1 MIFNTAWFLV
11 FFATFYVV
19 FHLVPT
25 ARLRFLYVLAAS
37 AVFHYHFAGPAGV
50 RPIIVMGVVTYVV
63 GLTLPRLPSGTR
75 VRSLA
80 FAAGLLVPVLG
91 LVFYKY
97 RELLLGSLATV
108 KNSPALAAWSPRSA
122 GPALPL
128 AISFFTFE
136 FVHYLTDVHR
146 GSSPI
151 RNPLKFAFFT
161 IFFPSIVS
169 GPIKRFQPFLA
180 QVEDGLSRP
189 SLERSLS
196 GAAQVLLGFFKKLV
210 VADAAA
216 AFVELLERYPSPNR
230 ATVATMIFL
239 LSVRILFDF
248 SGYSDI
254 AIGLGRLIGL
264 ELPPNFRFPY
274 AARNIS
280 EFWRRWHMSLSS
292 WIRDYVYVPLGG
304 GHTSTPRKALNL
316 AVTMFICG
324 LWHGPAWHFGLWG
337 LYHGAGLAVHGLW
350 ERSAFSRRIAPHR
363 GTHLL
368 GIVVTDVFVAYG
380 WLLFFYPVPS
390 VVRYS
395 RILLGLPEAP

>member
-1 MIFNTAWFLV
+1 MIFNTVWFLI
-11 FFATFYVV
+11 FFAGFYLVL
-19 FHLVPT
+19 HLVPT

-37 AVFHYHFAGPAGV
+37 AVFHYHFAGPAGI
-50 RPIIVMGVVTYVV
+50 RPIIVMGVVTYFV
-63 GLTLPRLPSGTR
+63 GLMLPRMPSGTR
-75 VRSLA
+75 ARSLV
-80 FAAGLLVPVLG
+80 FVAGLLVPVLG

-97 RELLLGSLATV
+97 RELLLGSLATM
-108 KNSPALAAWSPRSA
+108 KDS
-122 GPALPL
+122 PALPL

-136 FVHYLTDVHR
+136 FVHYLTDVQH
-146 GSSPI
+146 GSPPI
-151 RNPLKFAFFT
+151 RNPLKFAFFA

-180 QVEDGLSRP
+180 QVEDGLARP

-196 GAAQVLLGFFKKLV
+196 GATKVLVGFFKKLV

-216 AFVELLERYPSPNR
+216 ALVELLERYPSPSR
-230 ATVATMIFL
+230 ATVVAMMFL

-304 GHTSTPRKALNL
+304 GRTSTPRKALNL
-316 AVTMFICG
+316 AATMFICG

-350 ERSAFSRRIAPHR
+350 ERSAFGQRIAPHPAAR
-363 GTHLL
+363 VL

-380 WLLFFYPVPS
+380 WLLFFYPVAS
-390 VVRYS
+390 VARYS

>member
-1 MIFNTAWFLV
+1 MIFNTAWFLI
-11 FFATFYVV
+11 FFAGFYVV
-19 FHLVPT
+19 LHLVPT

-37 AVFHYHFAGPAGV
+37 AVFHYHFAGPAGI
-50 RPIIVMGVVTYVV
+50 RPIIVMGLVTYVV

-75 VRSLA
+75 ARSLA
-80 FAAGLLVPVLG
+80 FVGGLLVPVLG

-97 RELLLGSLATV
+97 RELLLGSLAGAQ
-108 KNSPALAAWSPRSA
+108 NSPALVALTQRSA

-136 FVHYLTDVHR
+136 FVHYLTDVHH
-146 GSSPI
+146 GSAPI
-151 RNPLKFAFFT
+151 RNPLKFAFFA

-189 SLERSLS
+189 SLGRSLS
-196 GAAQVLLGFFKKLV
+196 GAAQVLVGFFKKLV
-210 VADAAA
+210 VADAATA
-216 AFVELLERYPSPNR
+216 LVELLERYPSPNR

-239 LSVRILFDF
+239 MSVRILFDF

-264 ELPPNFRFPY
+264 ELPANFRYPY

-304 GHTSTPRKALNL
+304 GHTSMPRKALNL
-316 AVTMFICG
+316 GVTMFICG

-350 ERSAFSRRIAPHR
+350 ERSAFGRRVAPYR
-363 GTHLL
+363 GTRVL
-368 GIVVTDVFVAYG
+368 GIIVTDVFVAYG
-380 WLLFFYPVPS
+380 WLLFFYPVAS

>member
-1 MIFNTAWFLV
+1 MIFNTAWFLI
-11 FFATFYVV
+11 FFAGFYVV

-25 ARLRFLYVLAAS
+25 PRLRFLYVLAAS
-37 AVFHYHFAGPAGV
+37 AIFHYHFAGPAGI
-50 RPIIVMGVVTYVV
+50 RPIIVMGVITYAV
-63 GLTLPRLPSGTR
+63 GLTLPRLPSDTKTR
-75 VRSLA
+75 PLA

-97 RELLLGSLATV
+97 RGLLLGSLATV
-108 KNSPALAAWSPRSA
+108 NNGPALAVWTPRSA

-136 FVHYLTDVHR
+136 FVHYLTDVYH
-146 GSSPI
+146 GSPPI
-151 RNPLKFAFFT
+151 RNPLKFAFFA

-180 QVEDGLSRP
+180 QVKDGLARP

-196 GAAQVLLGFFKKLV
+196 GAAQVLVGFFKKLV

-216 AFVELLERYPSPNR
+216 ALVELLERYPSPSR

-239 LSVRILFDF
+239 MSVRILFDF

-264 ELPPNFRFPY
+264 ELPANFRFPY

-304 GHTSTPRKALNL
+304 GHTSTPRKTLNL
-316 AVTMFICG
+316 AATMFICG

-350 ERSAFSRRIAPHR
+350 ERSAFGQRMAPRRATR
-363 GTHLL
+363 FL
-368 GIVVTDVFVAYG
+368 GIVMTDLFVAYG
-380 WLLFFYPVPS
+380 WLLFFYPVAS

-395 RILLGLPEAP
+395 RILLGFPEAP